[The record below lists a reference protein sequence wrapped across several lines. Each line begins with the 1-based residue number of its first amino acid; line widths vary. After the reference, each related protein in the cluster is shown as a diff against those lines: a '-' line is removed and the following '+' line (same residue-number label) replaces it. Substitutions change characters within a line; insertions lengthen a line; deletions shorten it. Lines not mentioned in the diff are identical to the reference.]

1 MNKYYPSAGP
11 SITETEIQLVLD
23 AVTNG
28 WYENRNYHTELCN
41 FAISQ
46 MILSRNPESN
56 CS

>member
-28 WYENRNYHTELCN
+28 WYENRNYHTEL
-41 FAISQ
+41 FISEFKE
-46 MILSRNPESN
+46 IINRS
-56 CS
+56 